1 MEKLITTQNLYKLYS
16 EHQLL
21 IMFGVMIF
29 SFYPLSVVLKNT
41 LFPIVNKLIDKKGK
55 KYQII
60 FEKHKLSSQ
69 LNRLFLTIY
78 LVVWLDII
86 DKSNL
91 ITSVSAIRMKDIA
104 ITTYIIFAITSFLLV
119 IINISVDFYNVRKL
133 TKKIAVELHTQILKI
148 IIVTCAILAFLA
160 LVLGISISSL
170 FTSIG
175 AAAALLMLVFK
186 DTVLGLITSLQLTF
200 QNIIQV
206 GDWVTLPQY
215 NADGDIQKIT
225 ISVVVIRNFD
235 NTYTTVPTSAFLTTG
250 VKNWR
255 PMFELGGRR
264 IKRAISLDMDTI
276 KICDQNELDIIKKM
290 PYMSMLVKEKSQLFS
305 AESQATNLS
314 MFRHYV
320 TQYLESNQKI
330 HKEGFTFLVRALDPT
345 PKGIPIEVYV
355 FTNDTRW
362 VNYEEIQADIFEHLL
377 GILPIFKLRAFQ
389 SILRS

>member
-1 MEKLITTQNLYKLYS
+1 MEKLITTQSLYKLYS

-55 KYQII
+55 KYEII
-60 FEKHKLSSQ
+60 FEKHRLSSQ
-69 LNRLFLTIY
+69 LN
-78 LVVWLDII
+78 II

-91 ITSVSAIRMKDIA
+91 ITSVSVIRMKDIA

-148 IIVTCAILAFLA
+148 VIVTCAILAILA

-290 PYMSMLVKEKSQLFS
+290 PYTV
-305 AESQATNLS
+305 
-314 MFRHYV
+314 
-320 TQYLESNQKI
+320 
-330 HKEGFTFLVRALDPT
+330 
-345 PKGIPIEVYV
+345 
-355 FTNDTRW
+355 
-362 VNYEEIQADIFEHLL
+362 
-377 GILPIFKLRAFQ
+377 Q
-389 SILRS
+389 SRNKCNGL

>member
-1 MEKLITTQNLYKLYS
+1 
-16 EHQLL
+16 
-21 IMFGVMIF
+21 
-29 SFYPLSVVLKNT
+29 
-41 LFPIVNKLIDKKGK
+41 
-55 KYQII
+55 
-60 FEKHKLSSQ
+60 
-69 LNRLFLTIY
+69 
-78 LVVWLDII
+78 
-86 DKSNL
+86 
-91 ITSVSAIRMKDIA
+91 MKDIA

-330 HKEGFTFLVRALDPT
+330 HKEGFTFL
-345 PKGIPIEVYV
+345 
-355 FTNDTRW
+355 
-362 VNYEEIQADIFEHLL
+362 
-377 GILPIFKLRAFQ
+377 
-389 SILRS
+389 